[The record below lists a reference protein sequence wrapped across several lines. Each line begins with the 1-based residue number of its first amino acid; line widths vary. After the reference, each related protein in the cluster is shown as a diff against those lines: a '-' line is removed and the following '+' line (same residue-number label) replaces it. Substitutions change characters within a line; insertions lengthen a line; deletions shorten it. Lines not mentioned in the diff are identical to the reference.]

1 LGETNEQTTEQT
13 IQGKGEEHMMPG
25 SMTNGGTIDLDPTI
39 PAFGPDDD
47 VQQLGRMHF
56 IGIGGAGMSVLAEML
71 HARGVEVGGSD
82 REANAKTQRLE
93 SLGISV
99 AIGQAAANVEGA
111 RTVVYSSAIRGD
123 NPEIVA
129 AHEQGSRIVHRSDI
143 LALLMHGK
151 RAVTVAGAHGKTT
164 TSSLL
169 AHILVTAGTG
179 ALADPSYAIG
189 GSIQRPDG
197 TSSDGGHAGS
207 GDVLVAEADESDGSF
222 LKYHPDVA
230 IITHAEAD
238 HLDHY
243 HDEEHYQAAFVEYAG
258 HAHDRVIISIDD
270 DGALGI
276 LQALDPSV
284 AARAIAYGTRELAA
298 AELNGAA
305 FARIEAEREEAGSG
319 EERFTLHIPG
329 DAFDGVADTR
339 VPVALRIP
347 GAHNAR
353 NASAAILAAVQLGL
367 EAHAAAA
374 AVLDFAGAARRFQV
388 RGYEK
393 GVSVIDDYAHHPTE
407 IRALLEAARRRYP
420 QAGIHVLFQPHLFSR
435 TKYFAHEFA
444 EALSLADD
452 VIVSGIYPARERQED
467 FPGIGASSIV
477 SAAAELPHE
486 PPTGWIRAVEDMHT
500 AAQMIVMRAHHD
512 DVILTVGAGDI
523 TDMDP
528 VLLHALQAHRDA
540 CEA

>member
-1 LGETNEQTTEQT
+1 
-13 IQGKGEEHMMPG
+13 MMPE
-25 SMTNGGTIDLDPTI
+25 SMTNGGAIDLDPTT
-39 PAFGPDDD
+39 PAFGPDDGA
-47 VQQLGRMHF
+47 QQLGCTHF

-71 HARGVEVGGSD
+71 HERGVEVGGSD

-93 SLGISV
+93 ALGIPV
-99 AIGQAAANVEGA
+99 TIGQATANVEGA

-129 AHEQGSRIVHRSDI
+129 AREQNSRIVHRSDI
-143 LALLMHGK
+143 LALLMHGA

-169 AHILVTAGTG
+169 AHILVTAGSG

-222 LKYHPDVA
+222 LKYHPDIA

-258 HAHDRVIISIDD
+258 HARDRVIISIDD

-284 AARAIAYGTRELAA
+284 AARAVAYGTRELAA

-305 FARIEAEREEAGSG
+305 FARIEEEREEAGSG
-319 EERFTLHIPG
+319 EERFVLHIPG
-329 DAFDGVADTR
+329 GTFEGVEGDVR

-353 NASAAILAAVQLGL
+353 NAAAAILAAVQLGL
-367 EAHAAAA
+367 EPHAAAA
-374 AVLDFAGAARRFQV
+374 AVHDFAGAARRFQL
-388 RGYEK
+388 RGCEK

-452 VIVSGIYPARERQED
+452 VIVSGVYPARERQED
-467 FPGIGASSIV
+467 FPGIGASTIV

-486 PPTGWIRAVEDMHT
+486 PPTGWIRAVEDMHM

-512 DVILTVGAGDI
+512 DVIFTVGAGDI

-528 VLLHALQAHRDA
+528 VLLHALQAHREA